1 MIDLAADL
9 MLALKTNVVFL
20 LRFVATGECFGVLI
34 ARLAVCISK
43 QKLNGKQNVFHPDRQ
58 TPIYQEAEQD
68 PRPMTEEEVADGT
81 NIIRARI
88 PNFEYNRIYA
98 RAHDVA
104 QMISLYRSTTSNY
117 EKIQIYRLIY
127 HGDINDTVFKKFV
140 DEVYHIEN
148 DNLFQLNPAL
158 FPTIPSYIIE
168 LCDNGIDI
176 LESEL
181 TY

>member
-1 MIDLAADL
+1 
-9 MLALKTNVVFL
+9 
-20 LRFVATGECFGVLI
+20 
-34 ARLAVCISK
+34 
-43 QKLNGKQNVFHPDRQ
+43 
-58 TPIYQEAEQD
+58 
-68 PRPMTEEEVADGT
+68 
-81 NIIRARI
+81 
-88 PNFEYNRIYA
+88 
-98 RAHDVA
+98 
-104 QMISLYRSTTSNY
+104 MISLYRSTTSNY

>member
-1 MIDLAADL
+1 
-9 MLALKTNVVFL
+9 
-20 LRFVATGECFGVLI
+20 
-34 ARLAVCISK
+34 
-43 QKLNGKQNVFHPDRQ
+43 
-58 TPIYQEAEQD
+58 
-68 PRPMTEEEVADGT
+68 MTAEEVTEGT
-81 NIIRARI
+81 NIIRTRI
-88 PNFEYNRIYA
+88 PDFEYDRIYA
-98 RAHDVA
+98 RAHDTA

-158 FPTIPSYIIE
+158 FPTIPYYIIE

-181 TY
+181 TN